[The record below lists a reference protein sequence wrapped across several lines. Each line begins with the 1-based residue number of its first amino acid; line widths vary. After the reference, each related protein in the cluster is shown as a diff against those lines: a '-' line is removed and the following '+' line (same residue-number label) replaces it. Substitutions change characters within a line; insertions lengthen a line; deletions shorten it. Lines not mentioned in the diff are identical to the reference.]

1 MHPAAQVVNGDAT
14 CVVDCERMSGYD
26 VTNLV
31 NGDDVFDLKDDLLVK
46 QQFHSVLETDVIFSR
61 IRGIENRYRH
71 RYLQST
77 GSAQREE
84 EAVLGVM

>member
-61 IRGIENRYRH
+61 IRGIE
-71 RYLQST
+71 T
-77 GSAQREE
+77 GTGTGTCRARVARSGKKRQYSA
-84 EAVLGVM
+84 